1 MRITK
6 LQLALVAVG
15 MFASAATVQATL
27 INGELWE
34 GGTGYAI
41 VPSGAPDVTFT
52 VNSPLN
58 FDSQGTS
65 LSGPGYFYTVG
76 SWLGTG
82 GATIVTG
89 ASHAGDSIN
98 PIVVRFTGLVS
109 VTSGQQF
116 TVAHDDGLTLTIGST
131 TVINAA
137 GPTSPTVTT
146 ATYTGPSGNLPFELV
161 YGEGWGPPA
170 VLKVDLPF
178 SNVPEPTTV
187 LAGALLL
194 LPFGVSAIRNLRR
207 KS

>member
-1 MRITK
+1 MRIKK
-6 LQLALVAVG
+6 LQLALVAAGV
-15 MFASAATVQATL
+15 FASVATVQANL
-27 INGELWE
+27 ITGELWE
-34 GGTGYAI
+34 GGTGWAV
-41 VPSGAPDVTFT
+41 VPGGAPDVTFT
-52 VNSPLN
+52 VDSPLD
-58 FDSQGTS
+58 FDSRGTA
-65 LSGPGYFYTVG
+65 LSGPGSFYTVG

-116 TVAHDDGLTLTIGST
+116 SVAHDDGLTLTIGST
-131 TVINAA
+131 SVINLP
-137 GPTSPTVTT
+137 GPYSPTVTT

-170 VLKVDLPF
+170 VLQVDLPL

-194 LPFGVSAIRNLRR
+194 LPFGVSTIRNLRR
-207 KS
+207 KA